1 MGTKVAVRAVVVG
14 RGSGDRS
21 RSTRPG
27 DRVGNP
33 VVGSGVV
40 QGMRRL
46 WPLIVVSVLAA
57 CTGSPT
63 PPAPTVSLPSSP
75 AGPTD
80 KWGVPEA
87 EIAALIARPMRLP
100 KISPG
105 AACPVSGVTER
116 SPVAQPADARG
127 LGKGPLYPITFYIGE
142 NATLRLGQETAGPDG
157 LHELKVVWATTTGYK
172 GPVVVRLG
180 RIDGVGRG
188 NVRLFYDSTAA
199 RGDAVVFPPSDIPTD
214 FPSST
219 NVSGPGCYAYQIDG
233 ADL

>member
-1 MGTKVAVRAVVVG
+1 
-14 RGSGDRS
+14 
-21 RSTRPG
+21 
-27 DRVGNP
+27 
-33 VVGSGVV
+33 
-40 QGMRRL
+40 MRRL
-46 WPLIVVSVLAA
+46 WPLAVLSVLAA

-63 PPAPTVSLPSSP
+63 PPAPTPTPPASASPSATNP
-75 AGPTD
+75 
-80 KWGVPEA
+80 WGMSEA

-100 KISPG
+100 TVAPG
-105 AACPVSGVTER
+105 AACPVSGVTVR

-142 NATLRLGQETAGPDG
+142 DATLRLGKETAGPEG

-199 RGDAVVFPPSDIPTD
+199 RGDAVVFPPQEFLSD

-219 NVSGPGCYAYQIDG
+219 NVSGPGCYAYQLDG
-233 ADL
+233 ADLEEIIVFRVVP